1 MNVLPDF
8 ASTSTRGAREDSVG
22 IVETRNFE
30 KLDEE
35 EKVILQG
42 VFELRIREIIP
53 RIGPDVVSYEGL
65 EEIRR
70 AHFTRIPSKAD
81 ERPRDN

>member
-1 MNVLPDF
+1 MDVLLDF

-22 IVETRNFE
+22 IVETRDLE

-42 VFELRIREIIP
+42 VFELRIREITP
-53 RIGPDVVSYEGL
+53 RIGPD
-65 EEIRR
+65 
-70 AHFTRIPSKAD
+70 
-81 ERPRDN
+81 

>member
-1 MNVLPDF
+1 LNVLPDF

-22 IVETRNFE
+22 IVETRDLE

-42 VFELRIREIIP
+42 VFELRIREITP
-53 RIGPDVVSYEGL
+53 RIGPD
-65 EEIRR
+65 
-70 AHFTRIPSKAD
+70 
-81 ERPRDN
+81 